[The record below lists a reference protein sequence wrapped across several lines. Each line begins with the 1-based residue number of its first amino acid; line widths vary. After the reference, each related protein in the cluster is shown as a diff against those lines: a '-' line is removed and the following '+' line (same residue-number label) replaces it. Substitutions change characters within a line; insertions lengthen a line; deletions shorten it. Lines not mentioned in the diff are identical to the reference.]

1 MKRLS
6 RLSPIQLSRLILH
19 IELPLILLQAV
30 IFLVSYLVA
39 REECA
44 ACAYL
49 TYSPLATHLLT
60 PMLLSFFSAL
70 LVRRMGE

>member
-6 RLSPIQLSRLILH
+6 KLSTTKLSQLILH

-39 REECA
+39 REQSPA
-44 ACAYL
+44 AAYL
-49 TYSPLATHLLT
+49 TYSPLVSHLLT
-60 PMLLSFFSAL
+60 PMMLAFFSAL
-70 LVRRMGE
+70 VVRRM